1 MAAARKFSAEKYVND
16 YLEDFHKELLPKT
29 YQGHRLPEWLIRVN
43 YSTTLHCSTRRDN
56 DCIFSELSIL
66 QELMEKDR
74 EESKERAMQGKEIT
88 TGQTIV
94 KPGETVEQFIQRK
107 WK

>member
-29 YQGHRLPEWLIRVN
+29 YQGHRLPEWLIKVT
-43 YSTTLHCSTRRDN
+43 S
-56 DCIFSELSIL
+56 DCMIIRFSAILSL

-74 EESKERAMQGKEIT
+74 EDAKEKAMQGKEVT
-88 TGQTIV
+88 F
-94 KPGETVEQFIQRK
+94 EF
-107 WK
+107 

>member
-29 YQGHRLPEWLIRVN
+29 YQGHRLPEWLIKV
-43 YSTTLHCSTRRDN
+43 T
-56 DCIFSELSIL
+56 SEMIRFCDFLSL

-74 EESKERAMQGKEIT
+74 EDAKEKAMQGKE
-88 TGQTIV
+88 V
-94 KPGETVEQFIQRK
+94 NS
-107 WK
+107 

>member
-29 YQGHRLPEWLIRVN
+29 YQGHRLPEWLIKVT
-43 YSTTLHCSTRRDN
+43 S
-56 DCIFSELSIL
+56 DCTIIRFSAILSL

-74 EESKERAMQGKEIT
+74 EDAKEKAMQGKEVT
-88 TGQTIV
+88 F
-94 KPGETVEQFIQRK
+94 EF
-107 WK
+107 

>member
-29 YQGHRLPEWLIRVN
+29 YQGHRLPEWLIKVT
-43 YSTTLHCSTRRDN
+43 S
-56 DCIFSELSIL
+56 DCMMIRFSAILSL

-74 EESKERAMQGKEIT
+74 EDAKEKAMQGKEVT
-88 TGQTIV
+88 F
-94 KPGETVEQFIQRK
+94 EF
-107 WK
+107 

>member
-29 YQGHRLPEWLIRVN
+29 YQGHRLPEWLIKV
-43 YSTTLHCSTRRDN
+43 T
-56 DCIFSELSIL
+56 SEIIRFCEILSL

-74 EESKERAMQGKEIT
+74 EDAKEKAMQGKE
-88 TGQTIV
+88 V
-94 KPGETVEQFIQRK
+94 NC
-107 WK
+107 